1 MQYGQ
6 DVLNQYV
13 AELCEDVKS
22 AYSIDP
28 RQFEHYNIKRGLR
41 NADGT
46 GVLAGVTAI
55 GSVQGYQMVDGEP
68 EPIPGK
74 LYYRGYDVEDIV
86 TAHMNDGTFGFEEVI
101 YLLLF
106 GQLPSEKQLK
116 QFDTVL
122 SAARRLPP
130 GFTEDMIIK
139 APSRNVMNKLARG
152 VLSLYS
158 YDRNPDDTSVENLVR
173 QSIELTG
180 RIPVIVANA
189 YAVKKHYYDGES
201 LYIHVPDENLSVAEN
216 FLYIL
221 RPDKQFTELEAH
233 ILDMMLILHAEHGG
247 GNNSAFTCRV
257 LSSTGTDTYGAI
269 SGAVNSLKGPLHGG
283 ANAKVMEMFHDIR
296 DHIHDPA
303 DEEEVYHYL
312 KKILDRQA
320 GDKSGKIYGLGHAV
334 YTISDPRT
342 LILQQ
347 YARALVESKGCTEDF
362 NLMETIE
369 RQGLRAL
376 SERLGDRKRV
386 CANVDMY
393 SGLIYQTLGIPEDLF
408 TPLFA
413 IARIAGW
420 CAHRIEEVCTGGRI
434 IRPAYRAMMERER
447 YVPMNERCA
456 E

>member
-130 GFTEDMIIK
+130 G
-139 APSRNVMNKLARG
+139 S
-152 VLSLYS
+152 
-158 YDRNPDDTSVENLVR
+158 
-173 QSIELTG
+173 
-180 RIPVIVANA
+180 
-189 YAVKKHYYDGES
+189 
-201 LYIHVPDENLSVAEN
+201 
-216 FLYIL
+216 
-221 RPDKQFTELEAH
+221 
-233 ILDMMLILHAEHGG
+233 
-247 GNNSAFTCRV
+247 
-257 LSSTGTDTYGAI
+257 
-269 SGAVNSLKGPLHGG
+269 
-283 ANAKVMEMFHDIR
+283 
-296 DHIHDPA
+296 
-303 DEEEVYHYL
+303 
-312 KKILDRQA
+312 
-320 GDKSGKIYGLGHAV
+320 
-334 YTISDPRT
+334 PRT
-342 LILQQ
+342 
-347 YARALVESKGCTEDF
+347 
-362 NLMETIE
+362 
-369 RQGLRAL
+369 
-376 SERLGDRKRV
+376 
-386 CANVDMY
+386 
-393 SGLIYQTLGIPEDLF
+393 
-408 TPLFA
+408 
-413 IARIAGW
+413 
-420 CAHRIEEVCTGGRI
+420 
-434 IRPAYRAMMERER
+434 
-447 YVPMNERCA
+447 
-456 E
+456 

>member
-74 LYYRGYDVEDIV
+74 LYYRGYDMEDIV

-233 ILDMMLILHAEHGG
+233 ILDMMLIA
-247 GNNSAFTCRV
+247 
-257 LSSTGTDTYGAI
+257 
-269 SGAVNSLKGPLHGG
+269 P
-283 ANAKVMEMFHDIR
+283 
-296 DHIHDPA
+296 
-303 DEEEVYHYL
+303 
-312 KKILDRQA
+312 
-320 GDKSGKIYGLGHAV
+320 
-334 YTISDPRT
+334 
-342 LILQQ
+342 
-347 YARALVESKGCTEDF
+347 
-362 NLMETIE
+362 
-369 RQGLRAL
+369 
-376 SERLGDRKRV
+376 
-386 CANVDMY
+386 
-393 SGLIYQTLGIPEDLF
+393 
-408 TPLFA
+408 
-413 IARIAGW
+413 
-420 CAHRIEEVCTGGRI
+420 
-434 IRPAYRAMMERER
+434 
-447 YVPMNERCA
+447 
-456 E
+456 